1 MTQDV
6 KQVDNAV
13 DQQQEQE
20 KQKKI
25 TENLVNMRKSLEDKD
40 QRISGLEEELNQIK
54 RTLQPQAPQHNQQQY
69 EREALVDYG
78 SMEEFYEKK
87 KRAEEEA
94 NFAYKLR
101 EKYSDF
107 SEVVT
112 PNSVKELEKEDPE
125 EARLISKLPSKY
137 DQGLAAYKWLKR
149 NEKAMALQQER
160 ELNKKKL
167 IENEDKPQNVP
178 TSSNSGSTNTRKT
191 RSEMSGSE
199 RRAYNQNLWQKMGRT
214 ARKA

>member
-6 KQVDNAV
+6 KQVDNTV
-13 DQQQEQE
+13 DQQEQE
-20 KQKKI
+20 KNKKI
-25 TENLVNMRKSLEDKD
+25 SENLVNMRKSIEERD
-40 QRISGLEEELNQIK
+40 QRISGLEEELNNVK
-54 RTLQPQAPQHNQQQY
+54 RMVQPQAPQQQQQY

-87 KRAEEEA
+87 KRAEEES

-107 SEVVT
+107 SDVVT
-112 PNSVKELEKEDPE
+112 PAAINGLEKEDPE

-149 NEKAMALQQER
+149 NEKAMALQEER
-160 ELNKKKL
+160 EHNKKKL

-199 RRAYNQNLWQKMGRT
+199 RRTYNQNLWQKMGRT